1 MSDNEMKEVR
11 QDEEELSDIVELVDE
26 QNVVRKFYH
35 VGTIDYKGEWYV
47 GFQAAEEIEGVDPDE
62 LVIFKI
68 EGDEDDEVLKPIE
81 DEALLEEV
89 YEEFCRQL
97 DEEEAADEA
106 ELLDCDEN
114 CAKCSNQCPSRK
126 DD

>member
-1 MSDNEMKEVR
+1 MSDNELKEVK
-11 QDEEELSDIVELVDE
+11 QDEEEMSEIVELVDE

-62 LVIFKI
+62 LIIFKI
-68 EGDEDDEVLKPIE
+68 EGDEEDEVLKPIE
-81 DEALLEEV
+81 DEAFLEEV

-97 DEEEAADEA
+97 DEEEEVGDAIA
-106 ELLDCDEN
+106 LDCDNDCEN
-114 CAKCSNQCPSRK
+114 CLNQCPERK

>member
-1 MSDNEMKEVR
+1 MSDNELKEVR

-35 VGTIDYKGEWYV
+35 VGTIDYKNEWYV

-114 CAKCSNQCPSRK
+114 CAKCCNQCPARK